1 MIGAGKTACTDY
13 IQLYLEDIADQIIV
27 TISGT
32 GLLEFDAFQVCHLL
46 PTGMVH
52 HGADQFPGL
61 QPLTS
66 LPSWC
71 QVHIAPKNGCTL
83 GQVQINML
91 YAGHFIFSCV
101 QTKNHAVVSVLWMSE
116 LWLPHKKIRDQQKA
130 RNSQCKTCTI
140 RRTEL
145 PFSINDICSPNLFLT
160 VRPPFWQ
167 LSSQFTQAPPLD
179 KSSNS
184 SRILGPRKAPNKVAQ
199 IAGNN
204 RKRTKTFFNTYRSIV
219 MDKTQANFEALWFTM
234 DSVFCPFT
242 VVLRISEYAVK
253 PMCFLS
259 TQHGERTK
267 WTKWVFS
274 SMA

>member
-13 IQLYLEDIADQIIV
+13 IQLYLESIADQIIV

-101 QTKNHAVVSVLWMSE
+101 QTKNHAVVS
-116 LWLPHKKIRDQQKA
+116 
-130 RNSQCKTCTI
+130 
-140 RRTEL
+140 
-145 PFSINDICSPNLFLT
+145 
-160 VRPPFWQ
+160 
-167 LSSQFTQAPPLD
+167 
-179 KSSNS
+179 
-184 SRILGPRKAPNKVAQ
+184 
-199 IAGNN
+199 
-204 RKRTKTFFNTYRSIV
+204 
-219 MDKTQANFEALWFTM
+219 
-234 DSVFCPFT
+234 CPMN
-242 VVLRISEYAVK
+242 V
-253 PMCFLS
+253 
-259 TQHGERTK
+259 
-267 WTKWVFS
+267 
-274 SMA
+274 